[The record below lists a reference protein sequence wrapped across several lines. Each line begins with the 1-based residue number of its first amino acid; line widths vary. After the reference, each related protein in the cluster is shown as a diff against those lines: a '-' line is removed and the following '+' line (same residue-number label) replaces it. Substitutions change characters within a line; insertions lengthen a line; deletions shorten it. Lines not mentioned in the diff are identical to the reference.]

1 MINKIEQ
8 EIMSTWNSQNSP
20 SVSICCITYNHEK
33 FISEAIDG
41 FLMQKTTFPFEIIIG
56 EDDSTDN
63 TLNIINKYRNRYPN
77 LIQVITSDSN
87 VGMQKNFE
95 RTFKACQSRY
105 IALCEGDDYWTD
117 SYKLQKQITFLENNP
132 EYSICCHMS
141 ENYDEKSQ
149 TVISHF
155 PKIAH
160 ETELTI
166 FDLFNAN
173 IAHTCTFV
181 YRNKNVKIP
190 PFFEKLQLADWPLH
204 MLHAEYAKIKF
215 FPENMAKYRIHSS
228 GVWSSSNRI
237 KQLDASILALKYMNK
252 YFKNKYS
259 LQINKTISNFLL
271 EKAHCYLDSH
281 NIFLASRC
289 YRYTQ
294 KYSKIGFIDK
304 VKYIFKCYFPES
316 YPQIAL
322 IYKKMNYLWQK

>member
-1 MINKIEQ
+1 MINKTEQ

-33 FISEAIDG
+33 FISETIDG

-95 RTFKACQSRY
+95 RTFKACQNRY

-204 MLHAEYAKIKF
+204 IIHAAYGKIKLLSD
-215 FPENMAKYRIHSS
+215 NMARYRIHQN
-228 GVWSSSNRI
+228 GVWSSINAI
-237 KQLDASILALKYMNK
+237 QQLDASITALNYIDDFFQK
-252 YFKNKYS
+252 KYS
-259 LQINKTISNFLL
+259 THIQKSITRHIL
-271 EKAHCYLDSH
+271 EKALIYLDL
-281 NIFLASRC
+281 NQPVEASQC
-289 YRYTQ
+289 Y
-294 KYSKIGFIDK
+294 KESSLHSKINFLYTSKYFIK
-304 VKYIFKCYFPES
+304 KNLSFCYP
-316 YPQIAL
+316 L
-322 IYKKMNYLWQK
+322 ISFIYRTIKRT